1 MLEILQIERSP
12 LEGSVR
18 VRVVNTSAGPV
29 LSGIDLRAEP
39 GMWLGPS
46 QQKMELVYVPP
57 SGERTVAMDYR
68 LAQVSP
74 EARMRIRIGVPEEH
88 GEGWVHLPEPIAVRS
103 FDLGDSQAARTFLNR
118 FDHREA
124 PHLAIFAVKGMFTPE
139 QLGT

>member
-57 SGERTVAMDYR
+57 VASGQWRWTIGWPRSLQRPGCVYELGCRRSMEKAGFTFPSR
-68 LAQVSP
+68 LRSGALIS
-74 EARMRIRIGVPEEH
+74 AIRRRR
-88 GEGWVHLPEPIAVRS
+88 EP
-103 FDLGDSQAARTFLNR
+103 F
-118 FDHREA
+118 
-124 PHLAIFAVKGMFTPE
+124 
-139 QLGT
+139 